1 MAQNNALLVGLATL
15 VLGLL
20 LGMTLFPTTVT
31 ETVVEQV
38 LVPGEDRVVEVPTV
52 DSRYDYYVERVD
64 IATACVNHALANWQE
79 EIVIT
84 ETSGNTTSTY
94 DYDEY
99 LEDGSEFDVSDSPD
113 LDDAR
118 RLLTDVTLS
127 EVDHEDNEWTC
138 EFTMDYENDLWSES
152 TYNVSVT
159 YEDGSLDDL
168 EVILG

>member
-1 MAQNNALLVGLATL
+1 MANNNALLVGLATL

-20 LGMTLFPTTVT
+20 VGATMFPMTVT

-38 LVPGEDRVVEVPTV
+38 LVPGEDRVIEVPTV
-52 DSRYDYYVERVD
+52 DSRYDYYVERAD

-79 EIVIT
+79 EIVIS
-84 ETSGNTTSTY
+84 ESNSTY

-99 LEDGSEFDVSDSPD
+99 IEDGSEFEVEDYPNLEDV
-113 LDDAR
+113 R
-118 RLLTDVTLS
+118 RLLTDVSLS

-138 EFTMDYENDLWSES
+138 DFQMDMENDLWNEA

>member
-1 MAQNNALLVGLATL
+1 MANNNALLVGLATL

-20 LGMTLFPTTVT
+20 VGATMFPMTVT

-38 LVPGEDRVVEVPTV
+38 FVPGKDVIREVPTV

-79 EIVIT
+79 EIVIS
-84 ETSGNTTSTY
+84 ETSGNTTTTY

-99 LEDGSEFDVSDSPD
+99 IEDGSEFEVSDSPD

-118 RLLTDVTLS
+118 KLLTDVSLS

-138 EFTMDYENDLWSES
+138 AFQMDMENDLWNEA

>member
-1 MAQNNALLVGLATL
+1 MANSNALLVGLATL

-20 LGMTLFPTTVT
+20 LGATMFPMTVT

-38 LVPGEDRVVEVPTV
+38 LVPGEDRVIEVPTV

-64 IATACVNHALANWQE
+64 IATACVNHALNNWQE

-113 LDDAR
+113 LTDAR
-118 RLLTDVTLS
+118 RLLTDVSLS

-138 EFTMDYENDLWSES
+138 EFTMDYENDLWNEA